1 MISPARIVVMGVS
14 GCGKS
19 TLARALAEA
28 LNYAYLEGDDLHPPA
43 NIAAMSQGRAL
54 NDAMRGP
61 WLDAIAAAM
70 TTQIAHGG
78 GVVASCS
85 ALKKAYRD
93 RLSGHGPTIFL
104 HLDLAPDQVRRRVAS
119 RPHHFMP
126 LSLADDQIRTLEPL
140 AETELGYTLDATL
153 AQDQLLKT
161 AKMAILSGLWVS
173 RPDGQTSLPS
183 ITQR

>member
-1 MISPARIVVMGVS
+1 MRKIHSRAR
-14 GCGKS
+14 
-19 TLARALAEA
+19 LAAA
-28 LNYAYLEGDDLHPPA
+28 LNYAYLEGDDLHPSA
-43 NIAAMSQGRAL
+43 NIAAMSQGGRAL
-54 NDAMRGP
+54 NDAMRWP

-78 GVVASCS
+78 RCRRKLLRVE
-85 ALKKAYRD
+85 KKAYRD
-93 RLSGHGPTIFL
+93 RLSGHGPAIFL

-119 RPHHFMP
+119 RPPHHFMP

-173 RPDGQTSLPS
+173 RPDEQTSLPL
-183 ITQR
+183 TTRR